1 MPKFEAT
8 DSKGQNTT
16 AFTMFEATDS
26 KGQNTTAFTMF
37 FLSYYEVYKRHTHLE
52 VSSQMCW
59 DLMAFNE
66 P

>member
-1 MPKFEAT
+1 MPKFEAN
-8 DSKGQNTT
+8 DSKGQNDT
-16 AFTMFEATDS
+16 AFHRVLSEVFE
-26 KGQNTTAFTMF
+26 
-37 FLSYYEVYKRHTHLE
+37 RHTHLE